1 MKKLNN
7 KELEKIQGG
16 FSAWVA
22 IGIASTILFLS
33 GVFEGIVHPKSC
45 SAE

>member
-7 KELEKIQGG
+7 KELEKVQGG
-16 FSAWVA
+16 FSAWMA
-22 IGIASTILFLS
+22 LGIAATVIFLS
-33 GVFEGIVHPKSC
+33 GVFEVIVHPKSC